1 MANNKDLSV
10 MINDT
15 KLNIRVGAIIKY
27 QNKLL
32 VERNKNVD
40 FSVIPGG
47 RIQTLETSLEALIR
61 ELNEELGIDLSNE
74 KFELASLIENYFNFD
89 NKKYHELYFVYK
101 VELNENYNLNDGIK
115 NLDNSDSS
123 YYFLNPEELEKEKM
137 RENIA
142 RVLNVDIS
150 QINIKATTEEG
161 LGFTGEGLGIS
172 AQSICLLETVNN
184 YDYRDNYNV
193 DEMARGCAGC
203 SGCAM
208 NREKE

>member
-10 MINDT
+10 MINDV

-101 VELNENYNLNDGIK
+101 VELKQEYNLDDGIK

-123 YYFLNPEELEKEKM
+123 YYLLNEEELEKEKM
-137 RENIA
+137 
-142 RVLNVDIS
+142 LPDIIK
-150 QINIKATTEEG
+150 QIDK
-161 LGFTGEGLGIS
+161 
-172 AQSICLLETVNN
+172 
-184 YDYRDNYNV
+184 
-193 DEMARGCAGC
+193 
-203 SGCAM
+203 
-208 NREKE
+208 EKEFKHYIINDLN